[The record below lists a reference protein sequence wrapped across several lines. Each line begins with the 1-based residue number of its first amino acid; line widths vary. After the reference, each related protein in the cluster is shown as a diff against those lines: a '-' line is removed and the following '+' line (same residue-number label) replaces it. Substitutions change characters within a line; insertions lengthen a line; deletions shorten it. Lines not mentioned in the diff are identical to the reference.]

1 MDIDPPETP
10 VEIDFAECLERN
22 HFLDNPHNRN
32 TKAALC
38 LRILLFIDSLHDFG
52 DTGRTK
58 DINDPVVKK
67 KIMPE
72 LLSKLIKDLDWI
84 LENIPPDTSSRYYEI
99 LQKFVTNMSKNI
111 EDKNNLIIKS
121 IFFGSAAMLNYNKIR
136 TILEASPAPG
146 EKVETE
152 YFSLIEEKVGLTT
165 TLYFYPKIIG
175 EKEFTALSQNDQE
188 DITYYIRDLFKKNNR
203 TNPDLKQDSNQNYLH
218 TAVNQ
223 LMKYIFDHDKDIDD
237 KDIDDIYIIYI
248 IACLIYFWQ
257 PDKNKYN
264 DSPLP
269 LNFDNVKLSTYV
281 HDLFFKYIIKYSLNC
296 FTIIPTTNH
305 NITCGAWQFIT
316 SIIQYLCY
324 QNPYLAAYDVPIVST
339 EYDEIEPK
347 NDKCKE
353 RMQNLF
359 TESTQKLINFNLI
372 SFFQKDVSFLI
383 DAAGKNRSVN
393 YLSQTFIDIFR
404 DPFSSTK
411 KFRLFKTSASLF
423 DSAQPPNLETSMKL
437 TDKDTFIDSV
447 EYTNNRTFIVKCGTI
462 KLIKIKFVHKLE
474 GEKHIYSIVFEKF
487 FSDIPNPSYE
497 VSQDSSSLVKSIEK
511 FKETNNVFSLIGKSM
526 GDFGQILFYYLL
538 QKDSGYF
545 SGTSP
550 TALTIFHT
558 LDTWAASICSLFANG
573 VICEESSDS
582 LRQDEGNL
590 PYKFGNNKMFVSKT
604 LKDRLI
610 NTMTP
615 SIYLPTVGGAD
626 EYHDIWSKLPLKLGQ
641 IQEWTKFKAEHEEK
655 IIILNQELN
664 EYKEKYT
671 NLEKNYIRQYEVLED
686 TVIKS
691 LKTEAFWEQKKDYA
705 LRKDGPGSHDVIQI
719 QLFIDSIKE
728 ITKKAKDLLG
738 PEKIQELVKTLKESE
753 NIINEKEQEITKTIY
768 KVSELIKNDSKKR
781 ERDTNIATPSLP
793 NSSAAAD
800 TASVD
805 DAAPADD
812 APTSKKQK
820 IVGGVMTRSM
830 VLKQKLLD
838 QQILKQKLL
847 DQQIE
852 SSFDNIDEQI
862 TDLRNSALEIKTFIE
877 KNREQL
883 EELNLPIPELPNLDV
898 DDGPISSRTRYQ
910 IALAKKQ
917 SEEKQQQQQS
927 ALPLPARARPLQQ
940 SQSTPPPPQS
950 FSRKRGRTGGTKK
963 TIKNKY
969 KL

>member
-52 DTGRTK
+52 DTGRTNA
-58 DINDPVVKK
+58 INDTEVKK

-72 LLSKLIKDLDWI
+72 LLSKLIKDLVWI

-99 LQKFVTNMSKNI
+99 LQKFVTNMSKYI
-111 EDKNNLIIKS
+111 KYKNNLIIKS

-146 EKVETE
+146 EKVVTE
-152 YFSLIEEKVGLTT
+152 YFSLIEENVGPTT

-175 EKEFTALSQNDQE
+175 EKEFTALSQTEEE
-188 DITYYIRDLFKKNNR
+188 DISYHIRSLFKKNNR

-218 TAVNQ
+218 SAVNQ
-223 LMKYIFDHDKDIDD
+223 LMKYIFDDNKDIDD
-237 KDIDDIYIIYI
+237 KYIIYI

-257 PDKNKYN
+257 PDKNKY
-264 DSPLP
+264 DIPSP

-305 NITCGAWQFIT
+305 NVTCGTWQFIS

-393 YLSQTFIDIFR
+393 YLAQTFIDIFR
-404 DPFSSTK
+404 DPLSSTK
-411 KFRLFKTSASLF
+411 NFTLFKTSASLF
-423 DSAQPPNLETSMKL
+423 DSAQPPNLETSMKV
-437 TDKDTFIDSV
+437 TDKNTFIDSV

-462 KLIKIKFVHKLE
+462 ELIKIKFVHKLE
-474 GEKHIYSIVFEKF
+474 GTKDIYSIVFEQF
-487 FSDIPNPSYE
+487 FSNSPTPSYE
-497 VSQDSSSLVKSIEK
+497 VSQDFSSLVKSIEK
-511 FKETNNVFSLIGKSM
+511 FKETNDVFSLIGKSM

-604 LKDRLI
+604 LKDILI
-610 NTMTP
+610 DTMTP
-615 SIYLPTVGGAD
+615 SIYLPTIGGAH
-626 EYHDIWSKLPLKLGQ
+626 EHNDIWSKLPLNQGQ
-641 IQEWTKFKAEHEEK
+641 MQEWSKLKAEHTKENLILKEQLNIVTETLAEK
-655 IIILNQELN
+655 DD
-664 EYKEKYT
+664 EYKKLFNSAVDIVKRSAQVLYDAHNDYQDKNKPPGELKEIEK
-671 NLEKNYIRQYEVLED
+671 RMQYAQSVIED
-686 TVIKS
+686 VKKGIGKE
-691 LKTEAFWEQKKDYA
+691 KTEEILTSIQKCKDQIEVKKKD
-705 LRKDGPGSHDVIQI
+705 LET
-719 QLFIDSIKE
+719 SITLT
-728 ITKKAKDLLG
+728 IKK
-738 PEKIQELVKTLKESE
+738 
-753 NIINEKEQEITKTIY
+753 IY
-768 KVSELIKNDSKKR
+768 NDSK
-781 ERDTNIATPSLP
+781 EQSGSENIATPPLATGATGATEDP
-793 NSSAAAD
+793 D
-800 TASVD
+800 TGVIEHQ
-805 DAAPADD
+805 
-812 APTSKKQK
+812 SKKQK
-820 IVGGVMTRSM
+820 QQNGGGVMTRSM
-830 VLKQKLLD
+830 VLKQKQLNSEINKSFDTIDKELTELKVNTEKAREVLNTLL
-838 QQILKQKLL
+838 IQKLP
-847 DQQIE
+847 
-852 SSFDNIDEQI
+852 
-862 TDLRNSALEIKTFIE
+862 KV
-877 KNREQL
+877 
-883 EELNLPIPELPNLDV
+883 DV
-898 DDGPISSRTRYQ
+898 DSGPISSRTRSQ
-910 IALAKKQ
+910 MKRLN
-917 SEEKQQQQQS
+917 SLQQS
-927 ALPLPARARPLQQ
+927 LIDTFQLQQ
-940 SQSTPPPPQS
+940 SQSTPPPPQPFS
-950 FSRKRGRTGGTKK
+950 MSTPSLSQPFSRKRGRNQGGTKK